1 MGRPPEKKKQ
11 IESAAI
17 KLFANQG
24 FASTSIKDIA
34 IEAGVTDGALY
45 RHYKSKNEMG
55 WVLFSQEVEK
65 FSTGLQEIFKEVDPG
80 NSLQAL
86 KTGIKY
92 TYEYY
97 DKYPIEFRFILVNQ
111 HTFPQGKLLDK
122 QSNPMD
128 LVIQAV
134 AHGTGHLE
142 NFDYIS
148 SMIWGALV
156 NPLVMH
162 QYGRLEKKPIECVD
176 LVVEKC
182 SAILAS

>member
-1 MGRPPEKKKQ
+1 MGRPPEKKNQ

-34 IEAGVTDGALY
+34 LEAGVTDGALY
-45 RHYKSKNEMG
+45 RHYKSKTEMG
-55 WVLFSQEVEK
+55 WALFSQEVER
-65 FSTGLQEIFKEVDPG
+65 FSLGLHEILKGIDPS
-80 NSLQAL
+80 NSLQVL
-86 KTGIKY
+86 KTAIEY
-92 TYEYY
+92 TYGYY
-97 DKYPIEFRFILVNQ
+97 DEYPVEFRFILVNQ
-111 HTFPQGKLLDK
+111 HTFPQGKLLNE

-128 LVIQAV
+128 LVVQAV
-134 AHGTGHLE
+134 ARGTGNLD
-142 NFDYIS
+142 NFEYIS

-162 QYGRLEKKPIECVD
+162 QYGRLKKKPIECVD

-182 SAILAS
+182 SMILAN

>member
-1 MGRPPEKKKQ
+1 MGRPPEKKNQ

-17 KLFANQG
+17 KLFAEKG

-34 IEAGVTDGALY
+34 IEADVTDGALY

-55 WVLFSQEVEK
+55 WALFSQEVEK
-65 FSTGLQEIFKEVDPG
+65 FSAGLKDILKGIDPT
-80 NSLQAL
+80 NSLQVL
-86 KTGIKY
+86 KAGIKY

-97 DKYPIEFRFILVNQ
+97 DEYPTEFRFILVNQ

-142 NFDYIS
+142 DFDYIS

-162 QYGRLEKKPIECVD
+162 QYGRLNKKPIECVD
-176 LVVEKC
+176 LVVRKC
-182 SAILAS
+182 SVILAG